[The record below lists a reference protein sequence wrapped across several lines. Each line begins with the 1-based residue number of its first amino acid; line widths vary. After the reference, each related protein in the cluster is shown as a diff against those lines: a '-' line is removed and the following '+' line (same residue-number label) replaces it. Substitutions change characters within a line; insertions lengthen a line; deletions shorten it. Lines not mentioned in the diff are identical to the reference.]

1 MNNVQG
7 IITEI
12 QHGRRC
18 FIIKGAA
25 GTGKTTLIRSL
36 VPALRAQGLH
46 PALMAPTGRAAMVLG
61 KRTGCESRTIH
72 SHIYNCADEPI
83 KNEEGNAL
91 KFIFPLKHGY
101 GHDVEDT
108 AFIVDEASMVGLSK
122 HDNDREL
129 FQYGSGSLLHDLID
143 YAGLNVPNT
152 TNVLIFV
159 GDPYQLPPVLENC
172 STPPALDESKIQEL
186 TGHEP
191 YIVELTEVYRQTE
204 GSGILTEATKLRK
217 CLKHKDFNCCRFLAH
232 EDLTIENAEHFL
244 DSLRPEIDLDDK
256 IVIAHTNNRV
266 KELNDLVRSRLHYLT
281 PYPVVGERLLVI
293 RNARSAKRDGKINQF
308 YNGEFVK
315 VERDYEVEH
324 HLDGFYTPKDG
335 HKSYHFNFVWRRMD
349 ISWIYAP
356 EHGVCRSVWVNISP
370 IVTKEWEED
379 EPYAPIALYNGV
391 KKAIEDKLR
400 KEGRLTKSEL
410 KDALE
415 YSVLLKAPVVKF
427 GYAVTGHKSQGGE
440 WKHAW
445 VDYTFG
451 PAVHSEF
458 FFRWAYTATTRAKQH
473 LHALYPPAIDAIAEV
488 FSLPTA
494 TVHQV
499 NTTQSGSDVV
509 VGAASV
515 TTIAAILESKGM
527 AVAEMRAMSSRY
539 RVFIKEAVTM
549 QPNGYVDVIYRGNNQ
564 ISSIEVRLGSGTEV
578 QTELRSR
585 LIGQP
590 VDVALGLSSGTE
602 SITARQGEG
611 LSEPMSRIVE
621 RVSSTAQ
628 SAGIRL
634 TRAQALTQYH
644 LRTSLSSSRG
654 SGTLDFYFDRKG
666 RLTSLGECTIPS
678 ADYNAISEAFAKGA
692 I

>member
-1 MNNVQG
+1 MNNVQN
-7 IITEI
+7 IIVEI

-72 SHIYNCADEPI
+72 SHIYNCTDEPI

-217 CLKHKDFNCCRFLAH
+217 CLKHKEFNCCRFLVH

-244 DSLRPEIDLDDK
+244 DSLHPEHDLDDK
-256 IVIAHTNNRV
+256 IVIAYTNKRI
-266 KELNDLVRSRLHYLT
+266 KELNDLVRSRLHCSK
-281 PYPVVGERLLVI
+281 PYPMDGERLLII
-293 RNARSAKRDGKINQF
+293 RNARSATRDGKINQF

-324 HLDGFYTPKDG
+324 HLDGFYTPRDG
-335 HKSYHFNFVWRRMD
+335 HKSYHFNFVWRKMD
-349 ISWIYAP
+349 ISWIYDP
-356 EHGVCRSVWVNISP
+356 EHGVCKNVWVNISP

-391 KKAIEDKLR
+391 KKANEDKLR
-400 KEGRLTKSEL
+400 KEGLLTNAAL

-415 YSVLLKAPVVKF
+415 YSVLLNAPIVKF

-473 LHALYPPAIDAIAEV
+473 LHALYPPAIDAVAAV
-488 FSLPTA
+488 FSSPTA
-494 TVHQV
+494 TARQV
-499 NTTQSGSDVV
+499 NTTPCGSDVV
-509 VGAASV
+509 EGSASV

-527 AVAEMRAMSSRY
+527 AVAEIRVLSSRY
-539 RVFIKEAVTM
+539 RVFVKEAVTM

-666 RLTSLGECTIPS
+666 RLTSIGECTIPS
-678 ADYNAISEAFAKGA
+678 TDYNAISEAFAKGA